1 MKRGK
6 WIRVGIW
13 VLFLVVFSMS
23 NTSAAAETQ
32 YMRVGGASI
41 GGTWLLYAG
50 KVVQIIEKE
59 FPGIKAS
66 ALVSGGGQAN
76 CVQIQNKKMSH
87 SPRMVPDPEVAK
99 EGRVNPRKKFHQYQ
113 KLGLFVNYRRKLTAE
128 QN

>member
-6 WIRVGIW
+6 WMRGGIW
-13 VLFLVVFSMS
+13 VLFLVVFGTS
-23 NTSAAAETQ
+23 NFSTAAETQ

-76 CVQIQNKKMSH
+76 CVQIQNKKMELGFTH
-87 SPRMVPDPEVAK
+87 TVTADIAYY
-99 EGRVNPRKKFHQYQ
+99 G
-113 KLGLFVNYRRKLTAE
+113 KLPPTPPTQNARHVMSLFPA
-128 QN
+128 